1 MVGTQFCDEVRIR
14 GDIHRVLI
22 AVDICGTVHG
32 GSVEGGA
39 DAGPLIHFEPYQQAM
54 IKFFLV
60 GSPEKRHTIINVY
73 A

>member
-54 IKFFLV
+54 IKFF
-60 GSPEKRHTIINVY
+60 
-73 A
+73 